1 MDWLQWITASGAV
14 GALGVA
20 LATYLKTRPAMK
32 AAQVQGEAAL
42 WARIEKVEA
51 AAATERNNCDE
62 RIARLEDR
70 HSAAISDLRTEL
82 SGDVQIL
89 RHDRNNVMTAL
100 NYLLTR
106 IKKID
111 HPELRD
117 IAAEAEEMLARG
129 AELIAIEKGA
139 RKA

>member
-1 MDWLQWITASGAV
+1 MEWWQWLAASGAMGV
-14 GALGVA
+14 LGGAIT
-20 LATYLKTRPAMK
+20 TYIKNRPAMK
-32 AAQVQGEAAL
+32 KVELEGEAAL
-42 WARIEKVEA
+42 WAEVRLLKDEA
-51 AAATERNNCDE
+51 AKERTNCDE
-62 RIARLEDR
+62 RITRLEDR
-70 HSAAISDLRTEL
+70 HASALSELRTEMA
-82 SGDVQIL
+82 GDVAIL
-89 RHDRNNVMTAL
+89 RHDRNNVMQAL

-129 AELIAIEKGA
+129 QELIALEKGA